1 MLIANRLRLFLLLFA
16 LSFALGGC
24 AAKEQLPRFVWP
36 PPPDEP
42 RLEFVGNYSSED
54 SFEKSGSQQF
64 AKEMLGSQGQA
75 TFATPFGIA
84 TDGRGIVYISDM
96 HLHNVR
102 IYDFNQKTVNF
113 LSKNTQMA
121 TPLGLALDRQGNLY
135 VADAALGKVLVY
147 GPDHQP
153 LRNIAHPEELTK
165 PAYLALDEKRGRL
178 YVSDGIKHK
187 IVVFSLAG
195 DYLFSIGQHGGL
207 PGMFYSP
214 QGLTIGPDGN
224 LYVADMFNARIQI
237 LTPEG
242 EFIRMFGERG
252 DQPGQFENPKDL
264 AFDSAGNL
272 HVLEGR
278 RSDLLT
284 FTPEGRILL
293 ITGGGQPDTSPFGF
307 GAPRSIAIDANDRIY
322 IAEATNKRFT
332 IWQYMSEPYLAK
344 KPYTAADRQ
353 ALIDYAAK
361 IAAEREKAAK

>member
-1 MLIANRLRLFLLLFA
+1 MLSLNRFGPFLLLLA
-16 LSFALGGC
+16 LSVVLGGC

-36 PPPDEP
+36 PPPEEP

-54 SFEKSGSQQF
+54 SFEKSRSQQV
-64 AKEMLGSQGQA
+64 AKQMLGSQGQA

-84 TDGRGIVYISDM
+84 ADGKGLVYISDI

-102 IYDFNQKTVNF
+102 IYDFNNKTVNF
-113 LSKNTQMA
+113 LTKNTQMG
-121 TPLGLALDRQGNLY
+121 TPLGLALDRLGHLY
-135 VADAALGKVLVY
+135 IADAAVGKILVY

-153 LRNIAHPEELTK
+153 LKTISHPEELVK
-165 PAYLALDEKRGRL
+165 PAYLAIDEKRGRL
-178 YVSDGIKHK
+178 YVSDGLKHK

-195 DYLFSIGQHGGL
+195 DYLFSFGSLGGD

-214 QGLTIGPDGN
+214 QGLTIGPDDN
-224 LYVADMFNARIQI
+224 LYVVDMFNARIQI
-237 LTPEG
+237 LTLEG

-252 DQPGQFENPKDL
+252 DQPGQFENPRDL

-272 HVLEGR
+272 HVVEGR

-293 ITGGGQPDTSPFGF
+293 ITGGGKADTSPFGF

-332 IWQYMSEPYLAK
+332 IWQYMSEPYLAQ

-361 IAAEREKAAK
+361 IAVEREKAAK